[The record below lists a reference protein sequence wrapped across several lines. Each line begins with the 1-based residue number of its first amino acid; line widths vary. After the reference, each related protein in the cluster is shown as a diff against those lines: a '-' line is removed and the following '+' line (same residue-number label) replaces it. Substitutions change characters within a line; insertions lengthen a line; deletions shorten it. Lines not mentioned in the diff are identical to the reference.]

1 MANSLRNVAAQE
13 AYHALERHFVA
24 VGDAFD
30 ASAVIF
36 RSTLVRRKRIF
47 FAVLLVTVV

>member
-36 RSTLVRRKRIF
+36 RSTLVRRKSI